1 MRIGNVIGGK
11 WRLDAL
17 LGRGMTSD
25 VYAVTHRN
33 GHRAALKLFHASRCP
48 DAEACTQI
56 LREARVAN
64 TIRHRSVVRIEDDGV
79 TEDGRAYLVVEL
91 LEGETLEARRERYGG
106 RLPLSE
112 LSPILEELTSA
123 MAALHAA
130 DVVHRDLKP
139 HDVFLTDSGQLRLLD
154 FGTSRVFPCAP
165 AFMSPEVAEER
176 TSDVDRRSDVW
187 SLGALLFAALSG
199 ESVHQA
205 ADLAALRRTAA
216 TKPARPLASVDDTI
230 DDRIA
235 GVVDRALAFEKTD
248 RWQTISEMRLAFRR
262 AVYAAMPDMPG
273 ARGDDEVT
281 ANFKASLRAFALPP
295 PSRPRP
301 VAGGA
306 GADRAGSIVTAD
318 GISRPTRTEG
328 EQAD

>member
-25 VYAVTHRN
+25 VYRVTHRA

-48 DAEACTQI
+48 DAEACTHI

-64 TIRHRSVVRIEDDGV
+64 TIRHRSVVRIDDDGV
-79 TEDGRAYLVVEL
+79 SEDGRAYLVFEL

-112 LSPILEELTSA
+112 LSPIVEELTSA

-130 DVVHRDLKP
+130 DVVHRDFKP

-154 FGTSRVFPCAP
+154 FGTSRVFTCAP
-165 AFMSPEVAEER
+165 AFMSPEVAEAR
-176 TSDVDRRSDVW
+176 TADVDRRSDVW
-187 SLGALLFAALSG
+187 SFGALLFTALSG
-199 ESVHQA
+199 EPVHQA
-205 ADLAALRRTAA
+205 AETTLRRTAA
-216 TKPARPLASVDDTI
+216 TRPARPLASVDEAI

-235 GVVDRALAFEKTD
+235 GVVDRALAFDKAD
-248 RWQTISEMRLAFRR
+248 RWQTISELRLAFRR
-262 AVYAAMPDMPG
+262 AVYAAMPEMPG

-281 ANFKASLRAFALPP
+281 ANFKASLRTFALPP
-295 PSRPRP
+295 PSRPRK
-301 VAGGA
+301 ATSDGGER
-306 GADRAGSIVTAD
+306 GAAIVTPD
-318 GISRPTRTEG
+318 GNSRPTRAEG
-328 EQAD
+328 EKAD